1 MGSGGTLFKS
11 CSPHVALP
19 RGQHQNTVELQRETV
34 DRIMGKFDT
43 ALGGKERVRVYSKG
57 KILKGESLF

>member
-1 MGSGGTLFKS
+1 
-11 CSPHVALP
+11 
-19 RGQHQNTVELQRETV
+19 
-34 DRIMGKFDT
+34 MGKFDT